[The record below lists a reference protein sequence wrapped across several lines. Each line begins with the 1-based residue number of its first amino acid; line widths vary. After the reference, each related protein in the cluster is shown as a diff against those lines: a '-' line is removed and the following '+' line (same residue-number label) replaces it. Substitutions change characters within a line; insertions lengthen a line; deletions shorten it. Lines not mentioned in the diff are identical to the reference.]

1 MQNIE
6 KIRAIKSSWSEA
18 EIVSFFNILDS
29 LLKTYGVPSEF
40 EVKRFWL
47 AILHRYDSAT
57 VMDALLKIFDD
68 KIYGRPTPDLVIQK
82 IKGGSTEAQAT
93 GAWME
98 VLSAIR
104 KVGPYNS
111 VEFSSARIAACVK
124 RLGWHNL
131 CSLTEGYEL
140 DKAAKDFKE
149 IFQILETDPCE
160 QPVVLGYSDLDRL
173 GRGLPVRQ
181 AVKALGRNQ
190 EVERLGYGHQ

>member
-6 KIRAIKSSWSEA
+6 KIRSIKSNWSEA

-47 AILHRYDSAT
+47 AILHRHDSAT

-82 IKGGSTEAQAT
+82 IKGGPTEALAT
-93 GAWME
+93 GAWVE
-98 VLSAIR
+98 VLTAIR
-104 KVGPYNS
+104 KIGPYNS
-111 VEFSSARIAACVK
+111 VEFSSARIAASVK

-131 CSLTEGYEL
+131 CAMTEGYEL
-140 DKAAKDFKE
+140 DKAAKDFKD
-149 IFQILETDPCE
+149 IFQIMESDPSE
-160 QPVVLGYSDLDRL
+160 PTVVLGYSDLDRQ

-181 AVKALGRNQ
+181 AVKTLNQ
-190 EVERLGYGHQ
+190 TREADRLGYGYQ